1 MSVIMWILVII
12 TIMAAGYSLS
22 MVCVL
27 RNLDR
32 DPRHAS
38 FSVFVLLAQALME
51 ITGLVSPVNL
61 RESPDYMMGW
71 FIVGVATV
79 ILITWHVVI
88 ATKVRRK
95 PDVL

>member
-27 RNLDR
+27 RNLGR

-71 FIVGVATV
+71 FIVGVDTV

-88 ATKVRRK
+88 ATRVRRK

>member
-1 MSVIMWILVII
+1 MTAYLIP
-12 TIMAAGYSLS
+12 TTQQFFDNNG
-22 MVCVL
+22 
-27 RNLDR
+27 

>member
-27 RNLDR
+27 RSLDR

-61 RESPDYMMGW
+61 RESSDYMMGW

-95 PDVL
+95 PDVV

>member
-1 MSVIMWILVII
+1 MDFSDHNNYGSGIL
-12 TIMAAGYSLS
+12 TQYG
-22 MVCVL
+22 L
-27 RNLDR
+27 RFTEFEQR
-32 DPRHAS
+32 PCHAS

-88 ATKVRRK
+88 ATKGRK
-95 PDVL
+95 NDGL